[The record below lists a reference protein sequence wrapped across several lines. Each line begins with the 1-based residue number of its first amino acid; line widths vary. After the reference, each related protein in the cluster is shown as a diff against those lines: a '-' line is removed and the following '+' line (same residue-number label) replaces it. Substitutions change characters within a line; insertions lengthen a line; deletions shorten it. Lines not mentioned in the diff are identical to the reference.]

1 MKQIRKSIEEAD
13 GKGDFV
19 YVIKSKFTGKEAG
32 IFEDKNEAEKTLMY
46 LNRRVD
52 AFFIT
57 ERSYD

>member
-1 MKQIRKSIEEAD
+1 MTD

-32 IFEDKNEAEKTLMY
+32 IFEDKDEAEKTLMY
-46 LNRRVD
+46 LNRNID

-57 ERSYD
+57 EFYLKKEKTEASK

>member
-1 MKQIRKSIEEAD
+1 MTD
-13 GKGDFV
+13 GQGDFV

-32 IFEDKNEAEKTLMY
+32 IFEDKDEAEKTLMY

-57 ERSYD
+57 ELYLKKKRRKRAND